1 MDIAICYAYMQQ
13 LEEQL
18 RALGLTQTEA
28 KLYLAGLS
36 KKAMS
41 AQELARATKIKRPT
55 VYHALETLIEKGL
68 VSKTGTEARRLFQM
82 TSPERLQHLLDQ
94 KMDQIKLQKVNLDA
108 LLPLLMQQQG
118 AANNEQV
125 RVMQYEGID
134 GIKIVVEEALYCK
147 SRTWDIIA
155 PPKNFF
161 SDFDKT
167 YSKYFIETRK
177 SRGITARSLW
187 EQKETVA
194 TRITPELIR
203 ERNPRY
209 LPATL
214 SGRFQSVMILFDDK
228 VAIVTSL
235 GVNSAVLIQSK
246 EVYALMATMFE
257 GLWAISKTPQA

>member
-1 MDIAICYAYMQQ
+1 MQQ

-18 RALGLTQTEA
+18 RTLGLTQTEA

-36 KKAMS
+36 KKATS
-41 AQELARATKIKRPT
+41 AQELARATKAKRPT

-94 KMDQIKLQKVNLDA
+94 KMDQIKLQKTNLDT
-108 LLPLLMQQQG
+108 LLPLLMQHQG
-118 AANNEQV
+118 AAGSEQV
-125 RVMQYEGID
+125 RVMQYEGIE

-147 SRTWDIIA
+147 SRSWDIIA

-167 YSKYFIETRK
+167 YSKYYLETRK
-177 SRGITARSLW
+177 ARGITSRSLW
-187 EQKETVA
+187 EQKEAPTQ
-194 TRITPELIR
+194 RMTPELIR

-209 LPATL
+209 LPAAL
-214 SGRFQSVMILFDDK
+214 SGRFESVMILFDDK
-228 VAIVTSL
+228 VAMITSL
-235 GVNSAVLIQSK
+235 GVMSAVLIQSK
-246 EVYALMATMFE
+246 EVHALMATMFE
-257 GLWAISKTPQA
+257 GLWMISKEPKI